1 MLRLATKLLAIAM
14 LTANTACSR
23 LPPPWVPPAG
33 EARPYRGM
41 PTGLAFSSDGN
52 RLAITFATARPA
64 PVGPPFVAHHA
75 GFVIVDAQDLRTVA
89 VQDATPGSIQA
100 VALSDDGRRLLAL
113 WRCHGGARGSGNC
126 DEDGVFEH
134 RVGEP
139 GRILLL
145 RESRDPGMRLHAVS
159 YDGTGRAVALAA
171 QVCRYIHGMG
181 GQCSD
186 YRLLAADHQDAT
198 APRELGSWPV
208 HFATSA
214 PPQLGRDGTVRLYGN
229 GSEML
234 LRVGEAAR
242 ILRSGERWLGLVG
255 RHSAVGAGGR
265 VVVAAETMDLSEPR
279 PKDRLVLVRPGPGA
293 TSSMLPATEFDA
305 DIGHV
310 AMSAGGARAAF
321 IATPLEGTDPQP
333 ALHIVDLADSGSP
346 VVRRTDIL
354 ARQGLGRT
362 MHATRMTTEELL
374 ARLRALRDARRLSD
388 VEAVGATLGLRPI
401 LGLPLTDGHAW
412 HFVGELSPAGQE
424 VRLALRADGSTVGQ
438 SVARLDMSLGGTAGP
453 CLTTEAVAR
462 VFGEPIKID
471 PPYTAPPD
479 WPPRQPRWSMA
490 YQTAGTSVGVS
501 FGRGYCASALSLS
514 HAFRR

>member
-41 PTGLAFSSDGN
+41 PTGLAFSPDGN
-52 RLAITFATARPA
+52 RLAITFATTRLS
-64 PVGPPFVAHHA
+64 PVGPPFVVGQA

-89 VQDATPGSIQA
+89 VQEAARGGIEA
-100 VALSDDGRRLLAL
+100 VALSDDGRRLLTL
-113 WRCHGGARGSGNC
+113 WRCAGGARVAGDC

-139 GRILLL
+139 GRTLFL

-159 YDGTGRAVALAA
+159 YDGAGRAVALAA
-171 QVCRYIHGMG
+171 EMCRYVHGFG
-181 GQCSD
+181 NQCSD
-186 YRLLAADHQDAT
+186 YRLLAADHHDAA

-208 HFATSA
+208 QFATSA
-214 PPQLGRDGTVRLYGN
+214 PPTLERDGTVRLYGH
-229 GSEML
+229 GTEML
-234 LRVGEAAR
+234 LRVGEAAP

-279 PKDRLVLVRPGPGA
+279 PKDRLVVVRPGPGA
-293 TSSMLPATEFDA
+293 TSSVLPVTEFDA

-310 AMSAGGARAAF
+310 AMSADGARAAF

-333 ALHIVDLADSGSP
+333 ALHIVDLSDSGNP
-346 VVRRTDIL
+346 AVRRTDIL
-354 ARQGLGRT
+354 ARHGLGRT
-362 MHATRMTTEELL
+362 MHATRMTTDELL
-374 ARLRALRDARRLSD
+374 SRLRALLDARRLSD
-388 VEAVGATLGLRPI
+388 VEAVGTTLGLRPV
-401 LGLPLTDGHAW
+401 LDLPLTDGQGW
-412 HFVGELSPAGQE
+412 RFVGELSPAGQE
-424 VRLALRADGSTVGQ
+424 VLLALRTDWSNVGQ
-438 SVARLDMSLGGTAGP
+438 SVARLYMSLGGVAGP

-462 VFGEPIKID
+462 LFGEPIEND
-471 PPYTAPPD
+471 PPYTAPPG

-490 YQTAGTSVGVS
+490 YRTAGTSVGVS
-501 FGRGYCASALSLS
+501 FGRGYCAWALSLNQ
-514 HAFRR
+514 AFRR